1 MEQRFNERRSKIRI
15 RNALKNSHKAE
26 SHKVESKRL
35 YDFRPSTLRLQRM
48 EEIINKVANS
58 ALEVFDLEDYYP
70 KGMRVQ
76 IDISQWLLEGF
87 LLKEK
92 DFREHLKNHD
102 WSQYQDQYVAVYCS
116 TDAIIPAW
124 ALILVGV
131 HLAPFA
137 KKVVNGTIEDLDA
150 SLYEELLS
158 KIDYSVYKGK
168 PVIVKGCS
176 RKPVPMRAYIL
187 ATNYL
192 QPFARSIM
200 YGEACSAVPLYK
212 ESKK

>member
-1 MEQRFNERRSKIRI
+1 
-15 RNALKNSHKAE
+15 
-26 SHKVESKRL
+26 
-35 YDFRPSTLRLQRM
+35 M
-48 EEIINKVANS
+48 EEIVNKVANS

-70 KGMRVQ
+70 KGIRTQ

-102 WSQYQDQYVAVYCS
+102 WAQYQDHFVAINCS

-124 ALILVGV
+124 ASILVSIQ
-131 HLAPFA
+131 LAPFA
-137 KKVVNGTIEDLDA
+137 KKIVDGSIEDLDA
-150 SLYEELLS
+150 ALYEELLA
-158 KIDYSVYKGK
+158 KLDYSVYANKA
-168 PVIVKGCS
+168 IIIKGCS
-176 RKPVPMRAYIL
+176 RKPVPMRAYVL
-187 ATNYL
+187 AAHNL

-212 ESKK
+212 AKK